1 MRGMTR
7 SLRAALALAA
17 LARALRAP
25 RPISGPWPQAYPAK
39 QRCSKCGLCDTSF
52 VSRVK
57 DACAFLGDG
66 MARIDAL
73 EPAVHGRARRL
84 DDAEGAVAD
93 EAHFGV
99 HERLFTARA
108 TPAVDG
114 AQWTGI
120 ATTLAASALSAGLVD
135 AVVVVAGDARD
146 PLAPAPLLCRT
157 EAEIFRGRGVKPSLC
172 PSLEVLDEV
181 AADASIA
188 RLLFCGV
195 GCAVQALRALDPAA
209 DLGLAELYVMGT
221 NCVDNSPSA
230 RATRDFVG
238 AALGAPPEEGAY
250 YAYEFMQDF
259 QANGGPLA
267 LSVGDEA

>member
-1 MRGMTR
+1 MGYGCMLTI
-7 SLRAALALAA
+7 
-17 LARALRAP
+17 ALRAP

-114 AQWTGI
+114 AYP
-120 ATTLAASALSAGLVD
+120 ALPMSTTTAKAKG
-135 AVVVVAGDARD
+135 
-146 PLAPAPLLCRT
+146 
-157 EAEIFRGRGVKPSLC
+157 
-172 PSLEVLDEV
+172 
-181 AADASIA
+181 
-188 RLLFCGV
+188 
-195 GCAVQALRALDPAA
+195 
-209 DLGLAELYVMGT
+209 
-221 NCVDNSPSA
+221 PSA
-230 RATRDFVG
+230 WR
-238 AALGAPPEEGAY
+238 
-250 YAYEFMQDF
+250 
-259 QANGGPLA
+259 
-267 LSVGDEA
+267 